1 MNKKIENIID
11 ELIDQYLDNDRY
23 NRPWIIGYSGGKDST
38 ALLTLV
44 WLALQKILESNP
56 KTKLKRYIYV
66 VCNNT
71 MVENPIIEEYVQK
84 VLNTLRKASKE
95 QNLPIV
101 VETTTPKL
109 EDTFWSCI
117 IGKGYPVP
125 NNSFRFCTDK
135 MKIKPTSQFI
145 ADHVSADGEAIILLG
160 TRFAESQQ
168 RAKSIKKHNI
178 KGQRLSKHPIN
189 PNTYT
194 YSPIKELMLEEVWYI
209 ISAIPCP
216 WGSDN
221 QILFKLYQDASADD
235 YECPTV
241 VTDESHRSCGQSRF
255 GCWVCTVFIPVILT
269 PYSGDADPPH
279 SGSVFCG

>member
-109 EDTFWSCI
+109 ERYFLELYYRERIPS
-117 IGKGYPVP
+117 
-125 NNSFRFCTDK
+125 
-135 MKIKPTSQFI
+135 
-145 ADHVSADGEAIILLG
+145 
-160 TRFAESQQ
+160 
-168 RAKSIKKHNI
+168 
-178 KGQRLSKHPIN
+178 SK
-189 PNTYT
+189 
-194 YSPIKELMLEEVWYI
+194 
-209 ISAIPCP
+209 
-216 WGSDN
+216 
-221 QILFKLYQDASADD
+221 
-235 YECPTV
+235 
-241 VTDESHRSCGQSRF
+241 
-255 GCWVCTVFIPVILT
+255 
-269 PYSGDADPPH
+269 
-279 SGSVFCG
+279 